1 MPRSAYHVFQVC
13 ETLDLNAEQVHVL
26 FLSRPVICEEVQALL
41 SSIHEDGAATS
52 SMDGDNNLT
61 IRYRLQKCTNN
72 IISRMTLGKTMDE
85 LTTSKEHSKS
95 FIDSL
100 IKSIEYMGMLNIGDY
115 IPSLAW
121 MDLQVSI
128 FISMNISQDS
138 VTCNELQFLVL
149 IVIVI
154 NMNVSEDRVL

>member
-1 MPRSAYHVFQVC
+1 M
-13 ETLDLNAEQVHVL
+13 HVL
-26 FLSRPVICEEVQALL
+26 LLSRPMICEEVQALL
-41 SSIHEDGAATS
+41 SSIHEDGATS
-52 SMDGDNNLT
+52 SVDGDHNLT

-100 IKSIEYMGMLNIGDY
+100 IKSVEYVGMFNISDY

-128 FISMNISQDS
+128 
-138 VTCNELQFLVL
+138 
-149 IVIVI
+149 VI
-154 NMNVSEDRVL
+154 DR